1 MENYGKNIW
10 TKGEKMVLKGRVH
23 KFGDNINTD
32 YIISGKYKFKT
43 LDMDELSKHLM
54 EDIDPEFYKKIKKG
68 DFIVAGRNFGCGSS
82 REQAVLVIKHA
93 GIPAVI
99 AKSFA
104 RIFYRNGI
112 NNGLI
117 LIEADT
123 DRIENGDEI
132 ELYPVEGKIKNITK
146 NIEIY
151 CSKIP
156 DFLLEI
162 LKEGG
167 VINYLKKYKNFK
179 VGK

>member
-1 MENYGKNIW
+1 
-10 TKGEKMVLKGRVH
+10 MVLRGKVH

-43 LDMDELSKHLM
+43 LDMDELAKHLM
-54 EDIDPEFYKKIKKG
+54 EDIDPEFYKKVKKG

-93 GIPAVI
+93 GISAVI

-117 LIEADT
+117 LIEGDT
-123 DRIENGDEI
+123 DKIENGDEI
-132 ELYPVEGKIKNITK
+132 EIYLEEGKIKNITK
-146 NIEIY
+146 NIQI
-151 CSKIP
+151 STTKIP
-156 DFLLEI
+156 DFLI
-162 LKEGG
+162 KIIKEGG
-167 VINYLKKYKNFK
+167 VVNYLKKYKEFK
-179 VGK
+179 I

>member
-1 MENYGKNIW
+1 MI
-10 TKGEKMVLKGRVH
+10 LKGKAH

-43 LDMDELSKHLM
+43 LDMEELSKHLM
-54 EDIDPEFYKKIKKG
+54 EDIYPDFYKKINKG

-82 REQAVLVIKHA
+82 REQAPLVIKYA

-123 DRIENGDEI
+123 DKIEDGDEI
-132 ELYPVEGKIKNITK
+132 EINLEKGLIKNLTK

-151 CSKIP
+151 GTKIP
-156 DFLLEI
+156 EFLIEI
-162 LKEGG
+162 IKEDG
-167 VINYLKKYKNFK
+167 VINYLKKYGTFK
-179 VGK
+179 IGE

>member
-1 MENYGKNIW
+1 
-10 TKGEKMVLKGRVH
+10 MVLKGKVH

-43 LDMDELSKHLM
+43 LDMVELAKHLM
-54 EDIDPEFYKKIKKG
+54 EDIEPDFYKKVKKG

-82 REQAVLVIKHA
+82 REQAPLVIKYA
-93 GIPAVI
+93 GIPAVV

-117 LIEADT
+117 LLEGDT
-123 DRIENGDEI
+123 DKIEDGDEI
-132 ELYPVEGKIKNITK
+132 EIYLEEGKIKNITK

-151 CSKIP
+151 VTKTPEFLIKI
-156 DFLLEI
+156 I
-162 LKEGG
+162 KEGG
-167 VINYLKKYKNFK
+167 IIDYLKKYKNFDI
-179 VGK
+179 G

>member
-1 MENYGKNIW
+1 MI
-10 TKGEKMVLKGRVH
+10 LKGKAH

-43 LDMDELSKHLM
+43 LDMEELSKHLM
-54 EDIDPEFYKKIKKG
+54 EDIYPNFYKKINKG

-82 REQAVLVIKHA
+82 REQAPLVIKYA

-123 DRIENGDEI
+123 DKIEDGDEI
-132 ELYPVEGKIKNITK
+132 EINLEKGLIKNLTK

-151 CSKIP
+151 GTKIP
-156 DFLLEI
+156 EFLIEI
-162 LKEGG
+162 IKEDG
-167 VINYLKKYKNFK
+167 VINYLKKYGTFK
-179 VGK
+179 IGE

>member
-1 MENYGKNIW
+1 MI
-10 TKGEKMVLKGRVH
+10 LKGKAH

-43 LDMDELSKHLM
+43 LDMEELSKHLM
-54 EDIDPEFYKKIKKG
+54 EDIYPDFYKKINKG

-82 REQAVLVIKHA
+82 REQAPLVIKYA

-123 DRIENGDEI
+123 DKIEDGDEI
-132 ELYPVEGKIKNITK
+132 EINLEKGLIKNLAK

-151 CSKIP
+151 GTKIP
-156 DFLLEI
+156 EFLIEI
-162 LKEGG
+162 IKEDG
-167 VINYLKKYKNFK
+167 VINYLKKYGTFK
-179 VGK
+179 IGE

>member
-1 MENYGKNIW
+1 MI
-10 TKGEKMVLKGRVH
+10 LKGKAH

-43 LDMDELSKHLM
+43 LDMEELSKHLM
-54 EDIDPEFYKKIKKG
+54 EDIYPDFYKKINKG

-82 REQAVLVIKHA
+82 REQAPLVIKYA

-123 DRIENGDEI
+123 DKIEDGDEI
-132 ELYPVEGKIKNITK
+132 EINLEKGHIKNLTK

-151 CSKIP
+151 GTKIP
-156 DFLLEI
+156 EFLIEI
-162 LKEGG
+162 IKEDG
-167 VINYLKKYKNFK
+167 VINYLKKYGTFK
-179 VGK
+179 IG

>member
-1 MENYGKNIW
+1 MI
-10 TKGEKMVLKGRVH
+10 LKGKAH

-43 LDMDELSKHLM
+43 LDMEELSKHLM
-54 EDIDPEFYKKIKKG
+54 EDIYPDFYKKINKG

-82 REQAVLVIKHA
+82 REQAPLVIKYA

-123 DRIENGDEI
+123 DKIEDGDEI
-132 ELYPVEGKIKNITK
+132 EINLEKGLIKNLTK

-151 CSKIP
+151 GTKIP
-156 DFLLEI
+156 EFLIEI
-162 LKEGG
+162 IKEDG
-167 VINYLKKYKNFK
+167 VINYLKKYGTFK
-179 VGK
+179 IG

>member
-1 MENYGKNIW
+1 MI
-10 TKGEKMVLKGRVH
+10 LKGKAH

-43 LDMDELSKHLM
+43 LDMEELSKHLM
-54 EDIDPEFYKKIKKG
+54 EDIYPDFYKKINKG

-82 REQAVLVIKHA
+82 REQAPLVIKYA

-123 DRIENGDEI
+123 DKIEDGDEI
-132 ELYPVEGKIKNITK
+132 EINLEKGLIKNLAK

-151 CSKIP
+151 GTKIP
-156 DFLLEI
+156 EFLIEI
-162 LKEGG
+162 IKEDG
-167 VINYLKKYKNFK
+167 VINYLKKYGTFK
-179 VGK
+179 IG